1 MNENL
6 EFFSNQIYEH
16 IKLVFK
22 SKPENLSFI
31 KNTDYITGLTI
42 LFRFV
47 NSRVVPWQKQN
58 VTPTKYFKQDLAKIT
73 DKRIK
78 KKIDELITAL
88 SCGDPILNDTSLDK
102 EYRFAPLSIDK
113 FFSKNDSELTKYR
126 CDFLLELF
134 GIQHYHVGYDKNT
147 DNTLVFVWRDWLAG
161 RNLLLGIGNH
171 DDIMLQSNNNHIRE
185 AMNNNLPQ
193 EITEL
198 LFFKSQL
205 YNPSYVPSDDEIK
218 KLRDEGINSPF
229 FDSAS
234 GEIYITPSV
243 SLSKIPEFVEFFIE
257 GMKRD
262 ISLLFTEIGSGKF
275 IDLIIETNRALIN
288 VIGEDGKKHTSFVNL
303 DKPDLKDSYIGKL
316 LLIFRRVR
324 QILNVF

>member
-6 EFFSNQIYEH
+6 EFLSNQIYEH

-31 KNTDYITGLTI
+31 KNTDYIIGLTI

-58 VTPTKYFKQDLAKIT
+58 VTPTKDFKQDLAKIT
-73 DKRIK
+73 EKRVK
-78 KKIDELITAL
+78 KKIDDLITAL

-102 EYRFAPLSIDK
+102 EHRFAPLSMDN

-161 RNLLLGIGNH
+161 RNLLLGIGTH
-171 DDIMLQSNNNHIRE
+171 DDILLQSNNNHIRE
-185 AMNNNLPQ
+185 SMFKIFPE
-193 EITEL
+193 EILGKYYSKTPFPPEDSVLNDKEFKTLRDRGINTSFIDSATENI
-198 LFFKSQL
+198 FMA
-205 YNPSYVPSDDEIK
+205 PSYSTSKTP
-218 KLRDEGINSPF
+218 
-229 FDSAS
+229 
-234 GEIYITPSV
+234 IYIFFFHRQLMTD
-243 SLSKIPEFVEFFIE
+243 IPLLLKDI
-257 GMKRD
+257 GARKL
-262 ISLLFTEIGSGKF
+262 ISLNIKPD
-275 IDLIIETNRALIN
+275 IALISATT
-288 VIGEDGKKHTSFVNL
+288 EDVKISHLEVNL
-303 DKPDLKDSYIGKL
+303 DDPNIKMSSIGKL
-316 LLIFRRVR
+316 LLVFRRVR

>member
-6 EFFSNQIYEH
+6 EFLSNQIYEH

-102 EYRFAPLSIDK
+102 EHRFAPLSIDN
-113 FFSKNDSELTKYR
+113 FFSKAYQDQTST
-126 CDFLLELF
+126 
-134 GIQHYHVGYDKNT
+134 Q
-147 DNTLVFVWRDWLAG
+147 
-161 RNLLLGIGNH
+161 
-171 DDIMLQSNNNHIRE
+171 
-185 AMNNNLPQ
+185 
-193 EITEL
+193 
-198 LFFKSQL
+198 
-205 YNPSYVPSDDEIK
+205 
-218 KLRDEGINSPF
+218 
-229 FDSAS
+229 
-234 GEIYITPSV
+234 
-243 SLSKIPEFVEFFIE
+243 
-257 GMKRD
+257 
-262 ISLLFTEIGSGKF
+262 IS
-275 IDLIIETNRALIN
+275 
-288 VIGEDGKKHTSFVNL
+288 
-303 DKPDLKDSYIGKL
+303 
-316 LLIFRRVR
+316 
-324 QILNVF
+324 